1 MKNLL
6 LAIGLTFAQFA
17 HSGDLF
23 VKSLKAPLLKEAK
36 ISSEVLSNLERGDKV
51 SAGAAEGAFIQV
63 LVSGKKGYV
72 NKLFL
77 SDKPL
82 AEKNSILD
90 KDVDISSKA
99 RKRASGF
106 TSAAA
111 ARGLKEDSD
120 QIFKTLGAEANPAEF
135 KKMQTF
141 LIKDQEGLDFIQD
154 DKKEIKQ

>member
-1 MKNLL
+1 MKTCIAFLICL
-6 LAIGLTFAQFA
+6 FCPAVFSA
-17 HSGDLF
+17 DLF
-23 VKSLKAPLLKEAK
+23 IKSLKAPLLKEAK
-36 ISSEVLSNLERGDKV
+36 NGAETLATLERGTKV
-51 SAGAAEGAFIQV
+51 SSGAAEGSFIS
-63 LVSGKKGYV
+63 VSASGSKGYI

-120 QIFKTLGAEANPAEF
+120 QIFKTLGDEINAAEF

-154 DKKEIKQ
+154 DKKEIMQ